1 MHGPDIIAVSHATG
15 RPPLEVARAFFLLGE
30 RLEIDWLEGQLEALA
45 VGTRWQRWAQQSTED
60 ELFAIRRQLCE
71 DVLAE
76 AGELPIDEAV
86 DVFLAS
92 REDSVAR
99 VQRFMRRLAMEG
111 VSDLSQLTV
120 ALRQL
125 RFGVGPGMHSRADR
139 NAAHFGCGIKLSK

>member
-1 MHGPDIIAVSHATG
+1 M
-15 RPPLEVARAFFLLGE
+15 ARAFFLLGE

-76 AGELPIDEAV
+76 AGELPDRRGGRRRSSR
-86 DVFLAS
+86 S

-99 VQRFMRRLAMEG
+99 VQRFMRSLAMEG
-111 VSDLSQLTV
+111 VSDLAQLTV

-125 RFGVGPGMHSRADR
+125 RS
-139 NAAHFGCGIKLSK
+139 LSA